1 MGFGARRTYDIEVW
15 LPGQNT
21 YREISSVSTCGDFQ
35 ARRMNA
41 RFRPAGGGKPEFV
54 HTLNGS
60 GLAVGRCL
68 IAVLENGQTAEGGVV
83 LPQVPAPLS

>member
-1 MGFGARRTYDIEVW
+1 
-15 LPGQNT
+15 
-21 YREISSVSTCGDFQ
+21 
-35 ARRMNA
+35 MNA

-83 LPQVPAPLS
+83 LPQVLQPYLRGASQITPEGQLA